1 MAGKF
6 KVDNIE
12 FTKAVVDKPKR
23 SFNIVDGDNAG
34 RLLITA
40 KMDRDVL
47 GTLYNYSLKID
58 SSFMTAEEY
67 DVLYE
72 LLSSPVDSHTIEV
85 PYGQT
90 TLVYEAYVTSGT
102 DELILIKDGANY
114 WEGLTINFVAMEPQR
129 RPVS

>member
-58 SSFMTAEEY
+58 SSFMTEEEY
-67 DVLYE
+67 DALYE
-72 LLSSPVDSHTIEV
+72 LLSAPVDSHIIEV

-90 TLVYEAYVTSGT
+90 TLVYEAYVTAGT
-102 DELILIKDGANY
+102 DELILIKDGKNY

-129 RPVS
+129 RPA

>member
-1 MAGKF
+1 MTGKF

-58 SSFMTAEEY
+58 SSFMTEEEY
-67 DVLYE
+67 DALYE
-72 LLSSPVDSHTIEV
+72 LLSAPVDSHIIEV

-90 TLVYEAYVTSGT
+90 TLVYEAYVTAGT
-102 DELILIKDGANY
+102 DELILIKDGKNY

-129 RPVS
+129 RPA